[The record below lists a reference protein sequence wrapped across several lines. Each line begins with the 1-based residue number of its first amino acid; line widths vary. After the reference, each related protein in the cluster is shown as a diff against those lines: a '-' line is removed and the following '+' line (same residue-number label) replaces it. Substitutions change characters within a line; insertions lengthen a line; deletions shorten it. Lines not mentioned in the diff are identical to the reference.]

1 MRSLFYMAVGGAIGW
16 YLALNKY
23 EETKKLLD
31 KAKEEALDLKT
42 QLLSQQQ
49 QNQNLQGQ
57 MEDDE
62 DIGTK

>member
-57 MEDDE
+57 MADDE
-62 DIGTK
+62 DIGTT